1 MSSAAQLVPNGCVG
15 FTLYCVHLAQNVLLM
30 QDDGMYDLDTKDLAI
45 LAILQ
50 KNAQS
55 PALEIA
61 ETLGMSAS
69 QIGRRRHRL
78 ETEGYIQSTPAHLN
92 AALLG
97 LNVQAF
103 IQIQTEPQTAETH
116 GSIATLIG
124 RHPEI
129 IAAWTLT
136 GEADYIFRVFCRDL
150 SRLNDLIQKELLPHP
165 AIGRVQSQIVMDQL
179 KDDSALPLENGR
191 G

>member
-1 MSSAAQLVPNGCVG
+1 MSSAAQLVPNGCVV

-103 IQIQTEPQTAETH
+103 IQIQTESQTAETH